1 MPCFITSSFTVL
13 QPGLKTGLL
22 NLSPQLYVFSLNVR
36 NALISAIFRK
46 SLKLSSKTR
55 TEHTVGEI
63 TNYIS
68 VDAQRF
74 IETIPYVCIMW
85 ATPLQV
91 VLAFVFLYL
100 ELGVA
105 ALSGAVNIS

>member
-1 MPCFITSSFTVL
+1 M
-13 QPGLKTGLL
+13 
-22 NLSPQLYVFSLNVR
+22 QLYVFAINVR

-46 SLKLSSKTR
+46 TLKLSSKTR
-55 TEHTVGEI
+55 TQHTSGEI

-74 IETIPYVCIMW
+74 LDTIPYLFILW
-85 ATPLQV
+85 ATPYQV
-91 VLAFVFLYL
+91 VLTIVFLYL

-105 ALSGAVNIS
+105 ALASVVSIFYSAKIL

>member
-1 MPCFITSSFTVL
+1 M
-13 QPGLKTGLL
+13 
-22 NLSPQLYVFSLNVR
+22 
-36 NALISAIFRK
+36 ISAIFRK

-74 IETIPYVCIMW
+74 IDTIPYVCIMW

-91 VLAFVFLYL
+91 VLAFLFLYL

-105 ALSGAVNIS
+105 ALAGAVNI